1 MEERHQF
8 EFDIEEAVRRYSDMV
23 YRLAILNMKNRF
35 DAEDVFQE
43 VFLKLFRYKKS
54 IQSEEHLKA
63 WLIRVT
69 INQCK
74 SVAAS
79 GRKRQTVS
87 LDTIGDIRE
96 PAKEESYSEVYELV
110 RSLPL
115 KYRQVVHLYY
125 YEELSVKEIA
135 EILDQKEGTVKTRL
149 ARARKLL
156 NQKLE
161 GGFSDER
168 I

>member
-8 EFDIEEAVRRYSDMV
+8 EFDMEEAVRRYSDMV
-23 YRLAILNMKNRF
+23 YRLAFLNTKNQF

-43 VFLKLFRYKKS
+43 IFLKLFRYKES

-69 INQCK
+69 INQCRT
-74 SVAAS
+74 VMAS
-79 GRKRQTVS
+79 KNRRHMVS
-87 LDTIGDIRE
+87 LEAVE
-96 PAKEESYSEVYELV
+96 PVAKSEEEEYSEIYELV
-110 RSLPL
+110 CSLPD
-115 KYRQVVHLYY
+115 KYRQVIHLYY
-125 YEELSVKEIA
+125 YEELSIKEIA
-135 EILDQKEGTVKTRL
+135 EILGKKEGTIKTRL
-149 ARARKLL
+149 ARARRLL

-161 GGFSDER
+161 GGFSDEG